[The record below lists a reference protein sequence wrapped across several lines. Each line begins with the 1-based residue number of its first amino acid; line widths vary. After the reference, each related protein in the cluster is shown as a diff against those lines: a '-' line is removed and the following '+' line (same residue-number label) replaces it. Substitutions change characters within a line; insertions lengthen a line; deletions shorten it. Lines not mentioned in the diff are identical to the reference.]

1 LKASLES
8 SRGAFLRFQEVFMSD
23 TLQFWKDLKSGR
35 FVSMVKESAK
45 GQRLSNSQEVYN
57 VLKPTLAEE
66 DDVEK
71 VYIIFLD
78 AQNQII
84 AIEKIFSGSIT
95 ASSIHPREIVKRLI
109 QLKASAFVMAHNHPS
124 GQTTPSSEDKSI
136 TIKVG
141 IAAASI
147 DVALH
152 DHLIIGDGYHSMADT
167 GWLKKVSGR
176 FSNLLKPELQ
186 REGGDHD

>member
-1 LKASLES
+1 
-8 SRGAFLRFQEVFMSD
+8 MSD
-23 TLQFWKDLKSGR
+23 TLQFWEDLKSGR

-78 AQNQII
+78 AQNYII

-95 ASSIHPREIVKRLI
+95 ASSIYPREIVKRLI

-167 GWLKKVSGR
+167 GWLKKFSGR
-176 FSNLLKPELQ
+176 FSNLLKPEAQ
-186 REGGDHD
+186 REGGGHD

>member
-1 LKASLES
+1 
-8 SRGAFLRFQEVFMSD
+8 MND
-23 TLQFWKDLKSGR
+23 TLQFWQDLKSGR
-35 FVSMVKESAK
+35 FASMVKESAK
-45 GQRLSNSQEVYN
+45 GKRLSNSQEVYN
-57 VLKPTLAEE
+57 VLKPILADE

-95 ASSIHPREIVKRLI
+95 AASIYPREVVKRLI
-109 QLKASAFVMAHNHPS
+109 KLKASAFLVAHNHPS
-124 GQTTPSSEDKSI
+124 GETTPSAEDKSI

-152 DHLIIGDGYHSMADT
+152 DHIIIGDGYYSMADT
-167 GWLKKVSGR
+167 GWLTQVSSR
-176 FSNLLKPELQ
+176 FSNLLKSEPLQ
-186 REGGDHD
+186 EGGGND

>member
-1 LKASLES
+1 
-8 SRGAFLRFQEVFMSD
+8 MND
-23 TLQFWKDLKSGR
+23 TSQFWEDLKSGR
-35 FVSMVKESAK
+35 FASMVKESSK
-45 GQRLSNSQEVYN
+45 GKRLSNSQEVYN
-57 VLKPTLAEE
+57 VLKPMFAEE

-78 AQNQII
+78 AQNKIL

-95 ASSIHPREIVKRLI
+95 ASSIYPREIIKRLI
-109 QLKASAFVMAHNHPS
+109 HLKASAFVVAHNHPS
-124 GQTTPSSEDKSI
+124 GDITPSAEDKSI

-141 IAAASI
+141 IAAASV
-147 DVALH
+147 DVVLH

-176 FSNLLKPELQ
+176 FSNLLKPEPQ
-186 REGGDHD
+186 REGGGHD